1 MTPGMDRPPEVQRA
15 IDTPRSQGN
24 PDTALGYIYTRFI
37 FQEFLQELKSAAVDS
52 RSDIGTD
59 WWLDSINLDD
69 HNLRVLQ

>member
-52 RSDIGTD
+52 RSDIRHRLVAGQYQ
-59 WWLDSINLDD
+59 
-69 HNLRVLQ
+69 LRRSQLAC